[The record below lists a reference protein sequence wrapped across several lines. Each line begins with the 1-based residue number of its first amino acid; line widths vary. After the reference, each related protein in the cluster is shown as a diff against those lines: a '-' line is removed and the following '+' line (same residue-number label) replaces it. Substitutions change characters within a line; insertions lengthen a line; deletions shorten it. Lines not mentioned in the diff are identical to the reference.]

1 MSLLTKYRVVVDTNI
16 FISGLLFGGNTKGI
30 LRLIENSKIILL
42 ISPQTLSELS
52 EKLAHFEVSG
62 TLKNEFLFLL
72 KQIAVN
78 IVPKRKIDIVRDK
91 KDNVFLEL
99 AVEGKADFIITGD
112 KDLLVLK
119 AYRSIRILSPK
130 EFLELMFS

>member
-16 FISGLLFGGNTKGI
+16 FISGLLFGGNAKEI

-52 EKLAHFEVSG
+52 VKLTHFGLSS
-62 TLKNEFLFLL
+62 TLRNEFFLL
-72 KQIAVN
+72 LEQMSVKVI
-78 IVPKRKIDIVRDK
+78 PKGKIDIVRDK
-91 KDNVFLEL
+91 KDNMFLEL
-99 AVEGKADFIITGD
+99 ACEGKADFIITGD

-119 AYRSIRILSPK
+119 IYKDIRIISSK
-130 EFLELMFS
+130 AFLDLVE